1 MGLVFNIT
9 LYSRIMVDW
18 SVENITLDMIL
29 FRMSKDV
36 GVINKRS
43 NKHLILITLMSVL
56 LRFAASDYFFGIFQL
71 FLAFR

>member
-18 SVENITLDMIL
+18 SVENINLDMIL

-43 NKHLILITLMSVL
+43 ICVGTGGVVMVFNATFNNISVI
-56 LRFAASDYFFGIFQL
+56 SW
-71 FLAFR
+71 